1 MKKNFYLL
9 FILLSTLSCKQNS
22 ADKSDKEELQ
32 PVVAVNDLLSDRDK
46 WWSYQYYDISLS
58 SNFKSLDTNFNILSK
73 EQFLTKLTSGEYVP
87 IEMKN
92 DSAKIYKLYKIP
104 ITADSS
110 MKPTIK
116 SLAQSELHF
125 YKMEGTDF
133 PDFEAKNLEEKIV
146 DNQSLNGK
154 TTIVKTWFI
163 ACKPCIA
170 EMPELNK
177 IVDKY
182 QNEDIQFISLAL
194 DEAPE
199 LKKFLENQEFKYAVL
214 PNQDELIQTK
224 LKLNA
229 YPTHL
234 VVNKTGK
241 IEKVFSKGS
250 ELIAYLEKHK
260 TVISK
265 SSDAKLPPPPPPPPA
280 PINESAKNDP

>member
-1 MKKNFYLL
+1 MKKIFYSLL
-9 FILLSTLSCKQNS
+9 IFLSSLSCKQHSDN
-22 ADKSDKEELQ
+22 KSDKEELQ
-32 PVVAVNDLLSDRDK
+32 PVVAVNDLLSDLDK

-73 EQFLTKLTSGEYVP
+73 DQFLTKLTSGEYVP

-104 ITADSS
+104 KTADSS
-110 MKPTIK
+110 MKPTVK
-116 SLAQSELHF
+116 SLAKRELHY
-125 YKMEGTDF
+125 YKMEGKNF
-133 PDFEAKNLEEKIV
+133 PDFKAKNLQEKIV
-146 DNQSLNGK
+146 DNKSLNGK
-154 TTIVKTWFI
+154 TTVFKTWFI

-182 QNEDIQFISLAL
+182 QNDDFQFISLAL
-194 DEAPE
+194 DEATE
-199 LKKFLENQEFKYAVL
+199 LKKFLESQEFKYAVL
-214 PNQDELIQTK
+214 PNQEDLIQNQ
-224 LKLNA
+224 LKLNT

-234 VVNKTGK
+234 VIDKSGK

-260 TVISK
+260 TVKSK
-265 SSDAKLPPPPPPPPA
+265 SSESKLPPPPPPPA
-280 PINESAKNDP
+280 PINTSAKNDA